1 MGQFIDTGIETVV
14 DWCCHEIEVNGA
26 AVVGGDNSKLV
37 AGVAGLYR
45 FSVTLPFTTY
55 GSGLAEVQDP
65 DDTVQLNSTA
75 VAVPWNS
82 SGSMSNP
89 DFESF
94 TWATGDTAL
103 VSQYYGDA
111 VIQATL
117 AMEGGAAG
125 DSVVVWFEIN
135 GNPVSARAVVTF
147 DAAGS
152 GSATLVYVGNVNV
165 GETIEVWCEDHS
177 GAPSGTVVANATY
190 SNMSARRLVGPYSY
204 ARVDAF
210 AGDGSYSTSPVA
222 PASYSHTH
230 DYSGTFVLTG
240 IVPLEAEGYLQTRF
254 YTEHPGGISLHDYS
268 HGELNWLG
276 PLAEWDPCNNG
287 GGE

>member
-14 DWCCHEIEVNGA
+14 DWCCHEIEENGA
-26 AVVGGDNSKLV
+26 SVVDGDNSKLV

-45 FSVTLPFTTY
+45 FSVTLPFNTY
-55 GSGLAEVQDP
+55 GTGLAEVQDP

-75 VAVPWNS
+75 VAVPWNTA
-82 SGSMSNP
+82 GSMSSP

-94 TWATGDTAL
+94 TWANGDTAL

-111 VIQATL
+111 LLQATI

-125 DSVVVWFEIN
+125 DSVAVWFEI
-135 GNPVSARAVVTF
+135 GGSAVSARAIVTF

-152 GSATLVYVGNVNV
+152 GSATLVYVGNVTQ
-165 GETIEVWCEDHS
+165 GSTLELWRADHS

-190 SNMSARRLVGPYSY
+190 SNMSARRLVGPYTY

-210 AGDGSYSTSPVA
+210 ASDGSYTTSPVA
-222 PASYSHTH
+222 PASYAESR
-230 DYSGTFVLTG
+230 DYSSTLVLTG
-240 IVPLEAEGYLQTRF
+240 IVPLEAEGYLQTRV
-254 YTEHPGGISLHDYS
+254 YTDYPSGATLHDYS